1 MYVRCRLD
9 RSRNVGKAKAVCI
22 KRIERLYF
30 TITFEELK
38 EENTIMTITEFKQ
51 YEQTRPKIGT
61 KAKPGKGWKGTT
73 SEKELE

>member
-1 MYVRCRLD
+1 MH
-9 RSRNVGKAKAVCI
+9 K
-22 KRIERLYF
+22 YF

-61 KAKPGKGWKGTT
+61 KAKPWERVEGYYKRKRTGI
-73 SEKELE
+73 S

>member
-9 RSRNVGKAKAVCI
+9 RSRNVENMHK
-22 KRIERLYF
+22 YF